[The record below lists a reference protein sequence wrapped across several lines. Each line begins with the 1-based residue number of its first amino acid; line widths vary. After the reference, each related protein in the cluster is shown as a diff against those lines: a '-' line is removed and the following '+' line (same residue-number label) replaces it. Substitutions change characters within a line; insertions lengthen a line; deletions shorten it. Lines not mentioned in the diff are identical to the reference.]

1 MIVPGKQQGKV
12 FAQNVEYVRVNE
24 KCLQPV
30 IVTLVT
36 LVTLVTTGFHRAT
49 SRYSAQAAHQSG
61 VLTVLV

>member
-36 LVTLVTTGFHRAT
+36 LVTTGFHRAT